1 MTIKVYPHKTEI
13 EKEPINEKEINVT
26 EINFEFSSEIEDE
39 LTKEAY
45 FTCNGTTYK
54 EIIVNNKCDIPYE
67 VIENQGQVEIGVVAY
82 EIQNEEYVKR
92 YNPSPVYVSIL
103 SGSYKENAENSQP
116 ITPSELEQ
124 FEQALNDGLRESEN
138 VDIDAIKQNGET
150 IVTVTNRRGIEK
162 VVYILDGQKGDKGD
176 KGDTGE
182 RGLQG
187 ETGPQGPQ
195 GERGIQGEQGVKGDT
210 GASGRD
216 GYKQYSAGENITI
229 ENDTISATV
238 PEIDLSNYYTKSQI
252 DGMIG
257 NINSVLATLTT
268 VEEG

>member
-1 MTIKVYPHKTEI
+1 MTIKVYPHKMEI

-26 EINFEFSSEIEDE
+26 EVNFEFYEIEDE

-45 FTCNGTTYK
+45 FTCNGKTYK
-54 EIIVNNKCDIPYE
+54 EIIANNKCNIPYE
-67 VIENQGQVEIGVVAY
+67 VLEKQGQVEIGVVAY
-82 EIQNEEYVKR
+82 ELQDEEYVKR

-103 SGSYKENAENSQP
+103 SGSYKENAENTQP
-116 ITPSELEQ
+116 ITPSEMEQ
-124 FEQALNDGLRESEN
+124 YQQALNDGLNEI
-138 VDIDAIKQNGET
+138 DIVLDDLQ
-150 IVTVTNRRGIEK
+150 EK
-162 VVYILDGQKGDKGD
+162 VDSGYFKGDKGD

-216 GYKQYSAGENITI
+216 GYKQYQAGENITI

-257 NINSVLATLTT
+257 NINNVLATLTT